1 MYNLYI
7 FYNRTQDKKKEGM
20 VQLEN
25 FIERQIK
32 TLKETEMLIYIEK
45 FKTLSESSQPMNI
58 RKSSFLGYISI
69 INVIRRNS
77 VDETRYPQL
86 IDKIMKNILIILKD
100 NDPRIVSAGA
110 ECLYNIMNYFKDY
123 VLLNFNSFLE
133 GLLALVT
140 VQDNDVKG
148 IAQNL
153 DSSLKGVIN
162 YAFQGDLPKDFDLLT
177 FFKIIIDKINL
188 KHPSVKCVVVSWI
201 SCINQIPEI
210 KLINILHLFLPELF
224 NMLSD
229 QNFEV
234 NKSAE
239 DCIKDF
245 YDEIESGFDTLSY
258 DVEVKILEI
267 LIEKSQINH
276 QKTKLTA
283 FKWILLFLQKY
294 SFLFI
299 QSSEI
304 KTTLNTM
311 VKNSLSAKTPN
322 QDSSENKAMLTPKEQ
337 LFESES
343 SKQEDFSLNNANS
356 NFECERKYPFPL
368 FGKILDIV
376 IMSSNNDKEI
386 ASVANEINSTLMTII
401 EYIGECNSNVKL
413 FEEVLTKYFNEKEP
427 SMIELIFKW
436 IEKLFNKFHE
446 DTFSNFNS
454 FMQKFTN
461 IITHEDNAIF
471 DHVINIIC
479 TIAKYKEEY
488 IEIIIYNIIE
498 TLRKTKDLLKNRG
511 TVIVTK
517 LCNTLKVDKIYSTFA
532 NVLLRIND
540 SDFVGRMINILD
552 IFLLTAKDTEQLR
565 SMLKNVKKSKEPKD
579 KEFFEKIFK
588 TWCINPVSSLILCLI
603 AEYFELS
610 YYLLIKL

>member
-1 MYNLYI
+1 
-7 FYNRTQDKKKEGM
+7 M

-25 FIERQIK
+25 FLTKQIQV
-32 TLKETEMLIYIEK
+32 LNEQEMMVYIDK
-45 FKTLSESSQPMNI
+45 FKTLSESSQLMNI
-58 RKSSFLGYISI
+58 RKSSFLGYISL
-69 INVIRRNS
+69 INVIRRQNGDELTHPLL
-77 VDETRYPQL
+77 VDR
-86 IDKIMKNILIILKD
+86 IMQNILVSLKD
-100 NDPRIVSAGA
+100 NDPRIVSAAA

-123 VLLNFNSFLE
+123 VLLNFNNFLE

-140 VQDNDVKG
+140 VQDSDVRG

-188 KHPSVKCVVVSWI
+188 KHPNIKCVVVSWI

-224 NMLSD
+224 NMLAE
-229 QNFEV
+229 QNADV

-239 DCIKDF
+239 DCLKDF
-245 YDEIESGFDTLSY
+245 YGEIESGFDTLSY

-276 QKTKLTA
+276 QKTRLTA

-299 QSSEI
+299 QTSEI
-304 KTTLNTM
+304 KNYSKNT
-311 VKNSLSAKTPN
+311 VIKNSLSVKTPN
-322 QDSSENKAMLTPKEQ
+322 QDSVDKNTLLTPKEP
-337 LFESES
+337 LFDSES
-343 SKQEDFSLNNANS
+343 SKQDDFSLNNANS

-376 IMSSNNDKEI
+376 IMSSSNSDNEI
-386 ASVANEINSTLMTII
+386 SSVANEINTTLMTIV
-401 EYIGECNSNVKL
+401 EYFGECNSNVKL

-427 SMIELIFKW
+427 SVIELIFKW

-446 DTFSNFNS
+446 ETFSNFNS
-454 FMQKFTN
+454 FMQKFTT
-461 IITHEDNAIF
+461 IITHEDYVIF
-471 DHVINIIC
+471 DQVLNIIC

-488 IEIIIYNIIE
+488 IEVIIFNIIE

-517 LCNTLKVDKIYSTFA
+517 LCNALKVDKIYSTFA
-532 NVLLRIND
+532 NVLLRMND
-540 SDFVGRMINILD
+540 TDFVGRMINILD
-552 IFLLTAKDTEQLR
+552 LFLLTAKDTEQLR

-579 KEFFEKIFK
+579 KEFFEKIFR

-610 YYLLIKL
+610 YYLLIKLYIHFI